1 MIRLY
6 TDAAVKGNPGPAGV
20 GVLFLTDNGQNQ
32 LTFPLKDTW
41 NNHHAEFQAVVL
53 GLQTLID
60 NGLTEEMVFFHTDSH
75 IVAQSI
81 DKEYVKDKNAK
92 PYLEQILKLIDQFPI
107 VTTTWIPQAK
117 NKGADN
123 LARQALQ
130 QAIKMK

>member
-20 GVLFLTDNGQNQ
+20 GILVLTDDGQHQ
-32 LTFPLKDTW
+32 ITIPLSNTW
-41 NNHHAEFQAVVL
+41 NNHHAEFQAVIL
-53 GLQTLID
+53 GLQILKEK
-60 NGLTEEMVFFHTDSH
+60 GLTEEMVFCYTDSL

-81 DKEYVKDKNAK
+81 EIEYVKDIITK
-92 PYLEQILKLIDQFPI
+92 PYLEEILHLIDQFSI
-107 VTTTWIPQAK
+107 VTTTWIPESK

-130 QAIKMK
+130 QAIKKV

>member
-6 TDAAVKGNPGPAGV
+6 TDAAVKGNPGPAGA
-20 GVLFLTDNGQNQ
+20 GVLILTKNGQNQ
-32 LTFPLKDTW
+32 LTFPLKDNW
-41 NNHHAEFQAVVL
+41 NNHHAEFQAVIL
-53 GLQTLID
+53 GFQALIER
-60 NGLTEEMVFFHTDSH
+60 GLTDEMIFCYTDSR

-92 PYLEQILKLIDQFPI
+92 PYLNTILKLIEQFQI
-107 VTTTWIPQAK
+107 VTVTWIPEAK

-130 QAIKMK
+130 QAIKKR